1 MRLSEEKIFRIA
13 ERLHDEL
20 AARDLVRYRDP
31 AGSKPAAARGARIK
45 AIVDFITADL
55 RIEEEIDAEV
65 EKILDSYS
73 RVLKATERDVLR
85 RKHKEEV
92 ARRRNYD
99 L

>member
-20 AARDLVRYRDP
+20 AERDLLQYRDP
-31 AGSKPAAARGARIK
+31 AGTKPAAARGARIR
-45 AIVDFITADL
+45 AIVEFITADL
-55 RIEEEIDAEV
+55 KLEEDIDAEV
-65 EKILDSYS
+65 EKILDTYS
-73 RVLKATERDVLR
+73 RVLKPTERDVLR

-92 ARRRNYD
+92 ARRRNYE

>member
-20 AARDLVRYRDP
+20 AERDLLQYRDP
-31 AGSKPAAARGARIK
+31 AGTKPAAARGARIR

-55 RIEEEIDAEV
+55 KLEDDIDAEV

-73 RVLKATERDVLR
+73 RVLKPTERDVLR

-92 ARRRNYD
+92 ARRRNYE

>member
-13 ERLHDEL
+13 ERIHDEL
-20 AARDLVRYRDP
+20 GARDLVRYRDP
-31 AGSKPAAARGARIK
+31 AGTKPTAARGARIR

-55 RIEEEIDAEV
+55 KVEEDIDTEV

-85 RKHKEEV
+85 RKHKEDV
-92 ARRRNYD
+92 ARRRNYE